1 MATTKKVIVQ
11 VRSNCNMTVN
21 YTDLSLTPQIELI
34 LLTQEPLYEV
44 NKKREIEKTVK
55 LGEFRC
61 ITSLEGLNEMISD
74 LQKTASE
81 LQIFQQMAGSLNKVI
96 EQYKKPVDTT
106 QVGGV

>member
-11 VRSNCNMTVN
+11 VRSNCDMAVD
-21 YTDLSLTPQIELI
+21 YSDLTLKPQIELI
-34 LLTQEPLYEV
+34 LLTQEPIYEV

-61 ITSLEGLNEMISD
+61 MTTLEGLNDMISD

-81 LQIFQQMAGSLNKVI
+81 LQVFQQMAGSLNKVV
-96 EQYKKPVDTT
+96 EQYKKPTE
-106 QVGGV
+106 